1 MEDWTWR
8 LESPFSLYR
17 KIFESIIETCS
28 ERRNVLQNLIGFI
41 SEDKEQCGTEKI
53 PLTLIVAKKMIYRN
67 CPQHREHYQR
77 ICFIHDLCY
86 GAVLKKTHTKEQ
98 CDQSFC
104 DMLSY
109 MTKSTDNNPKCAE
122 VGDNFCAIVQSYNYF
137 SDGDSQIGNTTIS
150 SQTTERNPYI

>member
-98 CDQSFC
+98 CDQSR
-104 DMLSY
+104 
-109 MTKSTDNNPKCAE
+109 
-122 VGDNFCAIVQSYNYF
+122 
-137 SDGDSQIGNTTIS
+137 TTIS
-150 SQTTERNPYI
+150 PMVIHKSATQPYPARPPKEILIFK